1 MGIVR
6 LIVGMRCGAMVLIV
20 AAGAVLAEEST
31 ISQGESN
38 AEGFLVHRVESPL
51 QAGPTAIRVLLPD
64 RTETGV
70 RYPVLYVLPVEA
82 GDGRRYGDG
91 LVECRHCDP
100 QSIWSHLR
108 GTTFSD
114 LPWYADHPSDPGIR
128 QESYLLNVIVPFVDQ
143 TYPTIAEPK
152 GRWLVGFSKSG
163 WGAFSLL
170 LRHLDTFGKAAAWD
184 APLMKERPDQFG
196 MGPIFGTQEN
206 FERYEIAE
214 LLKREAVHLHNGA
227 RLVHLGYGNFRDH
240 HEQCEK
246 LLTELHVSHRYAD
259 GPQAGAPVAQR
270 MAASS
275 CRDAR
280 QAELNR
286 VSRFVEVLIGDRH
299 ALECGGLAP
308 LSFSIRPI

>member
-1 MGIVR
+1 
-6 LIVGMRCGAMVLIV
+6 MRK
-20 AAGAVLAEEST
+20 
-31 ISQGESN
+31 
-38 AEGFLVHRVESPL
+38 GFWFIGVESQL

-64 RTETGV
+64 NTETGV

-82 GDGRRYGDG
+82 GDGSRYGDG
-91 LVECRHCDP
+91 LVECRRSDLHNRYGVICVAP
-100 QSIWSHLR
+100 
-108 GTTFSD
+108 TFSD

-214 LLKREAVHLHNGA
+214 LLKREAVHLRGEA
-227 RLVHLGYGNFRDH
+227 RLFHLGYGNFRDH

-246 LLTELHVSHRYAD
+246 LLTELQVSHRYAD
-259 GPQAGAPVAQR
+259 GPKREHLWHSGWLPEA
-270 MAASS
+270 
-275 CRDAR
+275 
-280 QAELNR
+280 
-286 VSRFVEVLIGDRH
+286 VEM
-299 ALECGGLAP
+299 LAK
-308 LSFSIRPI
+308 RN